1 MLCCIQHM
9 LTAETLGFSIEVKD
23 IDVIIPEG
31 QEKRQFKLTPLNK
44 VLVGQVEFF
53 FIKVEL

>member
-44 VLVGQVEFF
+44 VLVGQVEFSS
-53 FIKVEL
+53 